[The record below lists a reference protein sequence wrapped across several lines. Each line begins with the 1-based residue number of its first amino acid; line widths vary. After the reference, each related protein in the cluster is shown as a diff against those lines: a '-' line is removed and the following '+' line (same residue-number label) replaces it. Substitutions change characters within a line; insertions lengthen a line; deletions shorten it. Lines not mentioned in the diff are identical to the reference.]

1 MTNLET
7 YNRLFIRD
15 LRVKEEDLPSLKYR
29 GTRSWDSL
37 GHMDLI
43 SDMEETFDIHISTSD
58 VMAFSSYEKGK
69 EILAKYGVVIEKN
82 EEAVHDGL

>member
-15 LRVKEEDLPSLKYR
+15 LRVKEEDLSGLKYR

-37 GHMDLI
+37 GHMDLVA
-43 SDMEETFDIHISTSD
+43 DLEEAFYIHISTSD
-58 VMAFSSYEKGK
+58 VMNISSYEKGK
-69 EILAKYGVVIEKN
+69 EVLLKYGVVM
-82 EEAVHDGL
+82 

>member
-15 LRVKEEDLPSLKYR
+15 LRVKEEDLSGLKYR

-37 GHMDLI
+37 GHMDLVA
-43 SDMEETFDIHISTSD
+43 DLEEAFDIHISTSD
-58 VMAFSSYEKGK
+58 VMNISSYEKGK
-69 EILAKYGVVIEKN
+69 EVLLKYGVVI
-82 EEAVHDGL
+82 